1 MDTLTQGVKVAIGGG
16 KGEGGELADQG
27 GGEFWDPVDV
37 STGQSAEESGD
48 GGRTKGAMVV
58 GDKTCKGER
67 AQGEKSCGGGGKS
80 VRLGCREKP

>member
-1 MDTLTQGVKVAIGGG
+1 LTQCVKVAIGGG

-37 STGQSAEESGD
+37 STGQSAKEGGD

-80 VRLGCREKP
+80 VRLGRREKP